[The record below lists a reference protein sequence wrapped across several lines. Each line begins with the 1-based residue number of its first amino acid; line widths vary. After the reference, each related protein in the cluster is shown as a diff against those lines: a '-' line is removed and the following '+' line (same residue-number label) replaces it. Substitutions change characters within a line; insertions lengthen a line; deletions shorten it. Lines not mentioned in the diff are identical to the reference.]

1 MSSTTHHRRS
11 DHSSG
16 DGRIEPEGTR
26 RTRSH
31 ESVDLYD
38 PDDCRGTDSCHAVPD
53 HRISERR
60 QVIRSDEK
68 TRARPGA
75 QSTDPATRKQY
86 NDHGAVRGSIVRN
99 GAHRV
104 DSVAIRS
111 QTVEEK
117 LCNRDWNK
125 RKNKLPPIY
134 NSETRRLGGTGSLD
148 RERRVYTTIARRI
161 IRKSKMIATAGT
173 GDSTRSRSGRPHS

>member
-31 ESVDLYD
+31 ESVNPYD
-38 PDDCRGTDSCHAVPD
+38 PDDCRGTDDCHAVPD
-53 HRISERR
+53 HLISERR

-68 TRARPGA
+68 TRARLGA
-75 QSTDPATRKQY
+75 QSTDPVTRKQY

-99 GAHRV
+99 GAQ
-104 DSVAIRS
+104 SVNSIIMRS
-111 QTVEEK
+111 QTIDENV
-117 LCNRDWNK
+117 CNVNYNK
-125 RKNKLPPIY
+125 RQNKVPVILD
-134 NSETRRLGGTGSLD
+134 NGARRLGGTGSPD
-148 RERRVYTTIARRI
+148 RE
-161 IRKSKMIATAGT
+161 
-173 GDSTRSRSGRPHS
+173 